1 MKTFDV
7 FLKERLAQINVSS
20 EKTFDVF
27 IKDRLTQ
34 LDITISTLI
43 SREGFSFFDK
53 MVIDC
58 AIKELEFLKQISM
71 QSGME
76 IDVKLDELYTTVS
89 ALAKT
94 AMVLDADLKLSQED
108 FVTVG
113 ATLEL
118 FTPPLGIVNGLVTD
132 FQNSQVITFSLDNFD
147 TGTSL
152 GKGISNL
159 ILSTSKVETDKVSY
173 LRPEI
178 EMTLMTDM
186 DFSGKKVLHPTPLDM
201 EISVSRIGLFYSTLI
216 EGGTSIFIGT
226 FPINDVV
233 HNKIVSGSGFRN
245 TFDFSASNALGSE
258 EYLSGSS
265 EIELLTSVV
274 LLLNEIFRPE
284 VSDLQLSC
292 KASVGLYRRRLLEEM
307 DDVALSDLDGNT
319 LRELDYIYLG

>member
-7 FLKERLAQINVSS
+7 FVKERLGQINLKP

-34 LDITISTLI
+34 IDVTIGTLI

-53 MVIDC
+53 KILDC
-58 AIKELEFLKQISM
+58 TIKELEFLKQISM
-71 QSGME
+71 QAGME
-76 IDVKLDELYTTVS
+76 IDAKLDELYTTVS

-108 FVTVG
+108 FVSVG
-113 ATLEL
+113 ATVEL

-159 ILSTSKVETDKVSY
+159 FLSTSKVEMDKVSY

-178 EMTLMTDM
+178 EMALLTEM
-186 DFSGKKVLHPTPLDM
+186 DFSGKKVLHPTPLNM
-201 EISVSRIGLFYSTLI
+201 ELSVSRIGLFYSTLI

-226 FPINDVV
+226 LPISDVI
-233 HNKIVSGSGFRN
+233 HNRIVSGSGFRN
-245 TFDFSASNALGSE
+245 TLDFSASNALGSE

-265 EIELLTSVV
+265 EIELLTSIV
-274 LLLNEIFRPE
+274 LLLNDILRPK

-307 DDVALSDLDGNT
+307 DDIALSELDGNS
-319 LRELDYIYLG
+319 LRELDYDYLG

>member
-58 AIKELEFLKQISM
+58 AVKELEFLKQISM
-71 QSGME
+71 QAGME
-76 IDVKLDELYTTVS
+76 IDVKLDQLYTTVS

-108 FVTVG
+108 FVSVGTTV
-113 ATLEL
+113 EL

-132 FQNSQVITFSLDNFD
+132 FQNSQVITLNLDTFD

-173 LRPEI
+173 LKPEI
-178 EMTLMTDM
+178 EMTLMAEM

-226 FPINDVV
+226 APIDGVV
-233 HNKIVSGSGFRN
+233 HGKIVSSSGFRA
-245 TFDFSASNALGSE
+245 TLDFSAPNSIGSE

-265 EIELLTSVV
+265 DIELLTSVV
-274 LLLNEIFRPE
+274 LLLNKIFRPE
-284 VSDLQLSC
+284 ISDMQLSC
-292 KASVGLYRRRLLEEM
+292 KASVGYYRRRLLKEM
-307 DDVALSDLDGNT
+307 DNIALSDLDGT
-319 LRELDYIYLG
+319 LHDWDYILVE